1 MHEETQG
8 GFIMNKNVKKTGRVF
23 AAIACA
29 ALAVACV
36 AALAGCGGSGSSSSS
51 NSGSGTS
58 SSSSSGSGSSA
69 TDTSGTDAGNYKLAT
84 SGKLTVGVSADYPPM
99 ESLNGDTVEGFDA
112 DLMTEIAKRLGL
124 SVEFKNQ
131 AFDTLVTAVAGGTG
145 IDCAASSITI
155 DDERAKEVDFTTSY
169 YDSNLAI
176 VVLKNSGITARDALS
191 SAKVGA
197 QSGTSGEAWVQEN
210 LKNASYTPYQETPDL
225 LQALRSGQIQAAVYD
240 DPVAQMHVSGEYND
254 CQVLETIATGEQY
267 GVIVNKSNTALTAAM
282 NNAMKEMESD
292 GTMNTIRKK
301 YGI

>member
-8 GFIMNKNVKKTGRVF
+8 GFTMMKKMKKTRRVF
-23 AAIACA
+23 AALACG

-51 NSGSGTS
+51 NSSSGSSSSTSTGSTSGTS
-58 SSSSSGSGSSA
+58 S
-69 TDTSGTDAGNYKLAT
+69 TTSGDYKLTT

-99 ESLNGDTVEGFDA
+99 ESLNGDKVEGFDA
-112 DLMTEIAKRLGL
+112 DLMTEIASRLGL

-267 GVIVNKSNTALTAAM
+267 GIIVNKSNTALTEAM
-282 NNAMKEMESD
+282 NKAMKEMESD